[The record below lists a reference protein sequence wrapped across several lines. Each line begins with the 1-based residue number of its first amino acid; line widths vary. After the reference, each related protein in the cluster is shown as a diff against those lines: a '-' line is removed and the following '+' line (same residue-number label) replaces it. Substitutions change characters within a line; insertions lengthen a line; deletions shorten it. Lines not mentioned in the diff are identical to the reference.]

1 MKNSFIIYIL
11 FVTVGLASGVS
22 AKSQD
27 QKKPSE
33 RSFTQEMSKIKTI
46 QTERAKLIDQTKT
59 QTAETATRSAET
71 VPVKTE
77 NQNSQKVQQAQAT
90 KPSSGEMRKPGK
102 PKG

>member
-11 FVTVGLASGVS
+11 FIIVAMASGIN

-33 RSFTQEMSKIKTI
+33 RSFAQEMSKIKKI

-59 QTAETATRSAET
+59 QTATSGSVEA
-71 VPVKTE
+71 VPVKTD
-77 NQNSQKVQQAQAT
+77 NQNSQKVQPAQAT